1 MALSELQ
8 GLSPELVALL
18 EGAGYRHL
26 NEILDFE
33 REDIL
38 RVPGMTE
45 ALAGELEAFLAE
57 LMEEG
62 GEETAG

>member
-1 MALSELQ
+1 
-8 GLSPELVALL
+8 V
-18 EGAGYRHL
+18 
-26 NEILDFE
+26 
-33 REDIL
+33 L

-62 GEETAG
+62 GEEAGG